1 MGAGVRIGGNITG
14 GPVCYAGYAQTDWI
28 VVHSDLTAT
37 AETSTVLRTPA
48 TYSNSNVKPCRVPP
62 WANRVLARARYSVG
76 ITAIATPA
84 AVSLYGVYGPES
96 GYTESTGAFA
106 NDGTMRFM
114 RLDSNLMSINGTAYG
129 IDGTNN
135 IRDSLYKYTDVNGE
149 ISGANLQ
156 VGCGFDLRG
165 CSWVLPLTTT
175 AAASITGTGSTV
187 QLEIAFVNYVPMT
200 GALSA

>member
-14 GPVCYAGYAQTDWI
+14 GPVCYAGYAQTDWV

-84 AVSLYGVYGPES
+84 AVSLYGVYGPEA

-114 RLDSNLMSINGTAYG
+114 RLDSVIMSTVGTSYG

-135 IRDSLYKYTDVNGE
+135 IRDSVYKYTDVNGE
-149 ISGANLQ
+149 ISGTNLAI
-156 VGCGFDLRG
+156 GCGFDLRG

-175 AAASITGTGSTV
+175 AAASITGTGTTV
-187 QLEIAFVNYVPMT
+187 QLEIAFINYVPMT
-200 GALSA
+200 SVLAV